1 MGIKR
6 IGISIADKLS
16 NKLDDKMITY
26 VSKYVSDDM
35 STLENAISIYLALGD
50 VLCYSPY
57 FSLTHDFNKISMV
70 RDINLNNNEM
80 ICKSWAI
87 LYYRLLK
94 HFGIK
99 ARIHRSTA
107 HYKVEMTLDG
117 VIYSMDATGYGG
129 NHYFYTL
136 SDTTRIKCNLKISGF
151 LVSGTV
157 DVRDKN
163 KFAEG
168 YEKLNESIDNVY
180 KRQGRKVVP
189 DEKYD
194 SLKYK
199 VGRLVKEHAMVVGIG
214 SEEDINYRIKVI
226 NRFWGLNI
234 IQAPV
239 EKVQLFNAFYK
250 FIFDDFTTYEF
261 QSKCYNVFAYKNHK
275 LVIYKL
281 LVLEVNGIY
290 YYYLDDGKKF
300 TYYSRDE
307 LLKEFMNRN
316 VRITEFTDIM
326 GLYGYA
332 DMYKIKMK

>member
-6 IGISIADKLS
+6 IGISIADKFS

-35 STLENAISIYLALGD
+35 STLEKAISIYLALGD

-70 RDINLNNNEM
+70 RDINVDDNEM

-129 NHYFYTL
+129 NHYFYSL

-163 KFAEG
+163 KLAEG

-234 IQAPV
+234 IQTPV

-307 LLKEFMNRN
+307 LLKEFMKRN

>member
-1 MGIKR
+1 
-6 IGISIADKLS
+6 
-16 NKLDDKMITY
+16 
-26 VSKYVSDDM
+26 
-35 STLENAISIYLALGD
+35 
-50 VLCYSPY
+50 
-57 FSLTHDFNKISMV
+57 
-70 RDINLNNNEM
+70 NNEM

-163 KFAEG
+163 KLAEG
-168 YEKLNESIDNVY
+168 YEKLNESIDKVY
-180 KRQGRKVVP
+180 KRQGRNIVP

-214 SEEDINYRIKVI
+214 SEDDINYRIKVI

>member
-6 IGISIADKLS
+6 IGISIADKFS

-35 STLENAISIYLALGD
+35 STLEKAISIYLALGD

-107 HYKVEMTLDG
+107 HYKVEMILDG

-136 SDTTRIKCNLKISGF
+136 SDTTRIKCNLRISGF

-168 YEKLNESIDNVY
+168 YEKLNESINNVY
-180 KRQGRKVVP
+180 KRHGRNVVP

-214 SEEDINYRIKVI
+214 SEDDINYRIKVI

-234 IQAPV
+234 IQTPV

-250 FIFDDFTTYEF
+250 FIFDDFTTFEF

-300 TYYSRDE
+300 TYYTRDD
-307 LLKEFMNRN
+307 LLKEFMKRN
-316 VRITEFTDIM
+316 VRITEFTEIM

-332 DMYKIKMK
+332 DMNKIKMK